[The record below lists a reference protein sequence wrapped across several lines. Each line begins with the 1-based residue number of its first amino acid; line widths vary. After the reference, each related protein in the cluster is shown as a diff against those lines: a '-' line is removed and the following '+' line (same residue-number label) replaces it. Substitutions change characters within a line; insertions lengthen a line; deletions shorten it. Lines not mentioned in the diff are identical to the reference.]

1 MIIEF
6 LEGVTMKSVGS
17 SVATPCS
24 SEEARHFRGTNKT
37 KEQHWEA
44 EVPATLPPDY
54 TDFLLGLLSDPEDGS
69 DVPPKRRAIS
79 ELYGV
84 TTQKTEFFIKN
95 DLKCDLAT

>member
-1 MIIEF
+1 MGTRNNWSDAYIADEIIT
-6 LEGVTMKSVGS
+6 LKGKQTG
-17 SVATPCS
+17 
-24 SEEARHFRGTNKT
+24 ARAKQIMFNDSNIIS
-37 KEQHWEA
+37 A
-44 EVPATLPPDY
+44 L
-54 TDFLLGLLSDPEDGS
+54 LLGLLFNTEDGS